1 MKAKMILK
9 KGMVFL
15 FAMVMVLTGIF
26 SLGVMAAS
34 GLEGAYIS
42 PKSKMGLQYANNFSR
57 DVSKSQVSVP
67 NFMADSDT
75 NGEEPNKSFNAQQVA
90 AGNSDAGQKW
100 RGFAAY
106 AKNHDP
112 SDFWVKYKNVTT
124 ANGKS
129 VDLKIEVTD
138 WKTQND
144 ESKPLPSNGDMFGH
158 DNNSAHLGYAIG
170 FSYKKTGVVMFSG
183 FKWVKFKYTFLYNGT
198 NTKAPFTGFATFQDI
213 DQNQYVTI
221 TDGTECISKASYIGG
236 SDGNTWCE
244 PDGWTYKSIKDQNA
258 SSGMGRDTFDKTCIS
273 LYVNN
278 MTDMSIKYGWTG
290 HTAIAYFDLAPWAM
304 NSFEDNAN
312 PDVPKKLIQSGSSW
326 ISNEKTS
333 AVAYKLGDT
342 YSYRYEDTTPTYA
355 TDILAKLV
363 KEQNKTAISSYVWE
377 DTLDAGL
384 TYIPNSMQI
393 DVGGNDFTSKFA
405 DSSNGQNIKFS
416 AKTTA
421 LSDTSFYGKKVTVT
435 FKVKI
440 KDSSYNW
447 LGHERTADNKYRL
460 IPNTAKRSMT
470 YLKKLAY
477 DDKKKVYT
485 VTDGDYT
492 SIPQNTST
500 VWSKVPIG
508 DPDNPDPDPKK
519 TVSDED
525 EKNVLNNTLT
535 NADETFTYTV
545 SKEIEKNMPSTAKY
559 SKVVIKDAVDSC
571 LTVDSVKFYAGDKDV
586 TSSFA
591 PTSANK
597 GNYLEYAASSELLN
611 NKDFYGNNAGTTVKM
626 VIKTHIDAKK
636 VSIETLREHGHLV
649 ENDKKTETNIKI
661 KNETTVTTT
670 KADNQGTWD
679 VDKKVTPPPTTT
691 DSPIPS
697 IKDPVKKVS
706 DSDDLNWDA
715 TVKQD
720 GEKTPGSHNR
730 VTDVTN
736 QWLYTLTQ
744 EIPAHTV
751 ELYHY
756 KSFTITDAV
765 DSCLSYDV
773 KDITI
778 KAGDKDYTDKFDI
791 TKGDDNSLTLTAK
804 SDVLASDEFYGGKSG
819 NKIVVSFPVK
829 ISADAKTLK
838 DENLGHLE
846 IGGKKMAHLQKVS
859 DLQKLSGF
867 TDLVKSKDNEYYLS
881 KKEKKEWKRL
891 SYTAKQRYIRQAERQ
906 LKRQKKRNGIA
917 KTEPSSVQE
926 KEKQAAKIFSKE
938 RKYRSNTWK
947 EPVDKK
953 EIGSHGGNGEIASK
967 SRDSRVAIR
976 SQSTVAGGEKAAD
989 IASSSTSAETAKA
1002 AGNAATKTVDT
1013 AAASTGAGLAAL
1025 VAKKTAENFKEM
1037 LQQKNT
1043 AIESQRIKTQTK
1055 LSQIIEENKTG
1066 AGSPGVAAAAML
1078 ASVVVTVM
1086 YFAVQ
1091 IAVTIF
1097 FVLLILLIPI
1107 IVIVSFLG
1115 IIITLLSGFAAAVD
1129 NTDYASGSGA
1139 SIVAV
1144 AVQEIGYHE
1153 GAGNHTKYGVYTG
1166 TDGMSWCHAFVSWCA
1181 NECGFIESNIIPKTA
1196 ACETG
1201 RQWFIHKQQYQ
1212 KAGSY
1217 TPETGDIIYFD
1228 KGGVGESHHVGIVE
1242 YVENG
1247 IVHTIEGN
1255 KNNQVMRGHYE
1266 LAYKGIMGYGTPDYP
1281 DEGLTSSTASEI
1293 LSKAQEI
1300 GKMMVEEK
1308 WVYSNTDLKGSLA
1321 AAEQSAKRTNC
1332 AHGVCLVLQEVG
1344 LLKKG
1349 QIFFGNKSGELSCNG
1364 TVRKQIEKGFDI
1376 IKTGGKKSKDLD
1388 LKPGDICLF
1397 KGHTNIYAGKD
1408 ENGKTYWYDFGRD
1421 QTKDKKPGS
1430 VFVKSVRKGEIN
1442 WAVITVILR
1451 VKDQDSY
1458 GSGKTI
1464 NIPSPYGDSFTYMGW
1479 SLITSTG
1486 SNQYKLRVKTGEHY
1500 DVNGF
1505 GKIGDRYVIACTPTF
1520 GKIGDEIDFVL
1531 ANGRVIHGVMGD
1543 EKNMSDAGCNKW
1555 GHDGGHSVVEFVVNK
1570 SMWYHTGKTV
1580 TRFHPEWAKS
1590 RVVKAV
1596 NLGKNHLK

>member
-1 MKAKMILK
+1 MAVKKAKD
-9 KGMVFL
+9 
-15 FAMVMVLTGIF
+15 
-26 SLGVMAAS
+26 AS
-34 GLEGAYIS
+34 FKRMDSAYAS
-42 PKSKMGLQYANNFSR
+42 
-57 DVSKSQVSVP
+57 SKS
-67 NFMADSDT
+67 
-75 NGEEPNKSFNAQQVA
+75 
-90 AGNSDAGQKW
+90 
-100 RGFAAY
+100 
-106 AKNHDP
+106 
-112 SDFWVKYKNVTT
+112 
-124 ANGKS
+124 
-129 VDLKIEVTD
+129 
-138 WKTQND
+138 
-144 ESKPLPSNGDMFGH
+144 
-158 DNNSAHLGYAIG
+158 AI
-170 FSYKKTGVVMFSG
+170 K
-183 FKWVKFKYTFLYNGT
+183 
-198 NTKAPFTGFATFQDI
+198 
-213 DQNQYVTI
+213 
-221 TDGTECISKASYIGG
+221 
-236 SDGNTWCE
+236 
-244 PDGWTYKSIKDQNA
+244 
-258 SSGMGRDTFDKTCIS
+258 
-273 LYVNN
+273 
-278 MTDMSIKYGWTG
+278 
-290 HTAIAYFDLAPWAM
+290 
-304 NSFEDNAN
+304 
-312 PDVPKKLIQSGSSW
+312 
-326 ISNEKTS
+326 
-333 AVAYKLGDT
+333 
-342 YSYRYEDTTPTYA
+342 
-355 TDILAKLV
+355 
-363 KEQNKTAISSYVWE
+363 
-377 DTLDAGL
+377 
-384 TYIPNSMQI
+384 
-393 DVGGNDFTSKFA
+393 
-405 DSSNGQNIKFS
+405 
-416 AKTTA
+416 
-421 LSDTSFYGKKVTVT
+421 
-435 FKVKI
+435 
-440 KDSSYNW
+440 
-447 LGHERTADNKYRL
+447 
-460 IPNTAKRSMT
+460 
-470 YLKKLAY
+470 
-477 DDKKKVYT
+477 
-485 VTDGDYT
+485 
-492 SIPQNTST
+492 
-500 VWSKVPIG
+500 
-508 DPDNPDPDPKK
+508 
-519 TVSDED
+519 
-525 EKNVLNNTLT
+525 
-535 NADETFTYTV
+535 
-545 SKEIEKNMPSTAKY
+545 
-559 SKVVIKDAVDSC
+559 
-571 LTVDSVKFYAGDKDV
+571 
-586 TSSFA
+586 
-591 PTSANK
+591 
-597 GNYLEYAASSELLN
+597 
-611 NKDFYGNNAGTTVKM
+611 
-626 VIKTHIDAKK
+626 
-636 VSIETLREHGHLV
+636 
-649 ENDKKTETNIKI
+649 KI
-661 KNETTVTTT
+661 KN
-670 KADNQGTWD
+670 ADPLNAKEEQEQEEGNAS
-679 VDKKVTPPPTTT
+679 VD
-691 DSPIPS
+691 
-697 IKDPVKKVS
+697 
-706 DSDDLNWDA
+706 
-715 TVKQD
+715 
-720 GEKTPGSHNR
+720 
-730 VTDVTN
+730 
-736 QWLYTLTQ
+736 
-744 EIPAHTV
+744 PA
-751 ELYHY
+751 
-756 KSFTITDAV
+756 
-765 DSCLSYDV
+765 
-773 KDITI
+773 
-778 KAGDKDYTDKFDI
+778 
-791 TKGDDNSLTLTAK
+791 N
-804 SDVLASDEFYGGKSG
+804 
-819 NKIVVSFPVK
+819 
-829 ISADAKTLK
+829 
-838 DENLGHLE
+838 
-846 IGGKKMAHLQKVS
+846 
-859 DLQKLSGF
+859 
-867 TDLVKSKDNEYYLS
+867 YLS

-891 SYTAKQRYIRQAERQ
+891 SYIAKQRYIRQAERQ

-917 KTEPSSVQE
+917 RTEPSSVQE
-926 KEKQAAKIFSKE
+926 KEQQAAEIFLKE
-938 RKYRSNTWK
+938 RKYKSNTWK

-953 EIGSHGGNGEIASK
+953 EIGSHDGNGEIASK
-967 SRDSRVAIR
+967 SGDSRAAIR
-976 SQSTVAGGEKAAD
+976 SQSTVAGGEKTAD
-989 IASSSTSAETAKA
+989 IASSASAETTKA
-1002 AGNAATKTVDT
+1002 AGSAAAKTADT
-1013 AAASTGAGLAAL
+1013 ASASTGAGLAVM
-1025 VAKKTAENFKEM
+1025 VAKRTAENFRQM
-1037 LQQKNT
+1037 MQQKNT
-1043 AIESQRIKTQTK
+1043 AIESQRIKTQTR
-1055 LSQIIEENKTG
+1055 LSQVIEDNKNLGTG
-1066 AGSPGVAAAAML
+1066 NLGTVAAAML
-1078 ASVVVTVM
+1078 ASVVATVM

-1300 GKMMVEEK
+1300 GKMMVEGK

-1408 ENGKTYWYDFGRD
+1408 ENGKTFWYDFGRD

-1500 DVNGF
+1500 DANGF

-1596 NLGKNHLK
+1596 NLGKNHLR

>member
-1 MKAKMILK
+1 MAVKKAKEASFK
-9 KGMVFL
+9 KMDSAFV
-15 FAMVMVLTGIF
+15 T
-26 SLGVMAAS
+26 
-34 GLEGAYIS
+34 
-42 PKSKMGLQYANNFSR
+42 
-57 DVSKSQVSVP
+57 SQ
-67 NFMADSDT
+67 
-75 NGEEPNKSFNAQQVA
+75 
-90 AGNSDAGQKW
+90 
-100 RGFAAY
+100 
-106 AKNHDP
+106 
-112 SDFWVKYKNVTT
+112 
-124 ANGKS
+124 
-129 VDLKIEVTD
+129 
-138 WKTQND
+138 
-144 ESKPLPSNGDMFGH
+144 
-158 DNNSAHLGYAIG
+158 SA
-170 FSYKKTGVVMFSG
+170 
-183 FKWVKFKYTFLYNGT
+183 
-198 NTKAPFTGFATFQDI
+198 
-213 DQNQYVTI
+213 
-221 TDGTECISKASYIGG
+221 
-236 SDGNTWCE
+236 
-244 PDGWTYKSIKDQNA
+244 
-258 SSGMGRDTFDKTCIS
+258 
-273 LYVNN
+273 
-278 MTDMSIKYGWTG
+278 
-290 HTAIAYFDLAPWAM
+290 
-304 NSFEDNAN
+304 
-312 PDVPKKLIQSGSSW
+312 IQ
-326 ISNEKTS
+326 
-333 AVAYKLGDT
+333 
-342 YSYRYEDTTPTYA
+342 
-355 TDILAKLV
+355 
-363 KEQNKTAISSYVWE
+363 
-377 DTLDAGL
+377 
-384 TYIPNSMQI
+384 
-393 DVGGNDFTSKFA
+393 
-405 DSSNGQNIKFS
+405 
-416 AKTTA
+416 
-421 LSDTSFYGKKVTVT
+421 
-435 FKVKI
+435 KVK
-440 KDSSYNW
+440 
-447 LGHERTADNKYRL
+447 
-460 IPNTAKRSMT
+460 NT
-470 YLKKLAY
+470 
-477 DDKKKVYT
+477 
-485 VTDGDYT
+485 
-492 SIPQNTST
+492 
-500 VWSKVPIG
+500 
-508 DPDNPDPDPKK
+508 DP
-519 TVSDED
+519 
-525 EKNVLNNTLT
+525 LN
-535 NADETFTYTV
+535 
-545 SKEIEKNMPSTAKY
+545 
-559 SKVVIKDAVDSC
+559 
-571 LTVDSVKFYAGDKDV
+571 
-586 TSSFA
+586 
-591 PTSANK
+591 
-597 GNYLEYAASSELLN
+597 GNEEQEQ
-611 NKDFYGNNAGTTVKM
+611 GNEN
-626 VIKTHIDAKK
+626 
-636 VSIETLREHGHLV
+636 VSI
-649 ENDKKTETNIKI
+649 D
-661 KNETTVTTT
+661 
-670 KADNQGTWD
+670 
-679 VDKKVTPPPTTT
+679 
-691 DSPIPS
+691 
-697 IKDPVKKVS
+697 
-706 DSDDLNWDA
+706 
-715 TVKQD
+715 
-720 GEKTPGSHNR
+720 
-730 VTDVTN
+730 
-736 QWLYTLTQ
+736 
-744 EIPAHTV
+744 PAH
-751 ELYHY
+751 
-756 KSFTITDAV
+756 
-765 DSCLSYDV
+765 
-773 KDITI
+773 
-778 KAGDKDYTDKFDI
+778 
-791 TKGDDNSLTLTAK
+791 
-804 SDVLASDEFYGGKSG
+804 
-819 NKIVVSFPVK
+819 
-829 ISADAKTLK
+829 
-838 DENLGHLE
+838 
-846 IGGKKMAHLQKVS
+846 
-859 DLQKLSGF
+859 
-867 TDLVKSKDNEYYLS
+867 YLS

-891 SYTAKQRYIRQAERQ
+891 SYSAKQRYIRQAERQ

-1002 AGNAATKTVDT
+1002 AGNAAAKTVDT

-1055 LSQIIEENKTG
+1055 LSRLIEENKT

-1086 YFAVQ
+1086 YFAAQ

-1217 TPETGDIIYFD
+1217 TPQAGDIIYFD

-1266 LAYKGIMGYGTPDYP
+1266 LTYKGIMGYGTPDYP

-1293 LSKAQEI
+1293 LSKAQEL

-1308 WVYSNTDLKGSLA
+1308 WVYSNYDLKGSLA

-1500 DVNGF
+1500 DANGF

-1596 NLGKNHLK
+1596 NLGKNHLR

>member
-1 MKAKMILK
+1 MQKQN
-9 KGMVFL
+9 
-15 FAMVMVLTGIF
+15 
-26 SLGVMAAS
+26 
-34 GLEGAYIS
+34 
-42 PKSKMGLQYANNFSR
+42 P
-57 DVSKSQVSVP
+57 VP
-67 NFMADSDT
+67 F
-75 NGEEPNKSFNAQQVA
+75 
-90 AGNSDAGQKW
+90 
-100 RGFAAY
+100 R
-106 AKNHDP
+106 
-112 SDFWVKYKNVTT
+112 
-124 ANGKS
+124 
-129 VDLKIEVTD
+129 
-138 WKTQND
+138 
-144 ESKPLPSNGDMFGH
+144 
-158 DNNSAHLGYAIG
+158 
-170 FSYKKTGVVMFSG
+170 
-183 FKWVKFKYTFLYNGT
+183 
-198 NTKAPFTGFATFQDI
+198 
-213 DQNQYVTI
+213 
-221 TDGTECISKASYIGG
+221 
-236 SDGNTWCE
+236 
-244 PDGWTYKSIKDQNA
+244 
-258 SSGMGRDTFDKTCIS
+258 
-273 LYVNN
+273 
-278 MTDMSIKYGWTG
+278 
-290 HTAIAYFDLAPWAM
+290 
-304 NSFEDNAN
+304 
-312 PDVPKKLIQSGSSW
+312 
-326 ISNEKTS
+326 
-333 AVAYKLGDT
+333 
-342 YSYRYEDTTPTYA
+342 
-355 TDILAKLV
+355 
-363 KEQNKTAISSYVWE
+363 
-377 DTLDAGL
+377 
-384 TYIPNSMQI
+384 
-393 DVGGNDFTSKFA
+393 
-405 DSSNGQNIKFS
+405 
-416 AKTTA
+416 
-421 LSDTSFYGKKVTVT
+421 
-435 FKVKI
+435 
-440 KDSSYNW
+440 
-447 LGHERTADNKYRL
+447 
-460 IPNTAKRSMT
+460 
-470 YLKKLAY
+470 
-477 DDKKKVYT
+477 
-485 VTDGDYT
+485 
-492 SIPQNTST
+492 
-500 VWSKVPIG
+500 
-508 DPDNPDPDPKK
+508 
-519 TVSDED
+519 
-525 EKNVLNNTLT
+525 
-535 NADETFTYTV
+535 
-545 SKEIEKNMPSTAKY
+545 
-559 SKVVIKDAVDSC
+559 
-571 LTVDSVKFYAGDKDV
+571 
-586 TSSFA
+586 
-591 PTSANK
+591 
-597 GNYLEYAASSELLN
+597 
-611 NKDFYGNNAGTTVKM
+611 
-626 VIKTHIDAKK
+626 
-636 VSIETLREHGHLV
+636 
-649 ENDKKTETNIKI
+649 
-661 KNETTVTTT
+661 
-670 KADNQGTWD
+670 
-679 VDKKVTPPPTTT
+679 
-691 DSPIPS
+691 
-697 IKDPVKKVS
+697 
-706 DSDDLNWDA
+706 
-715 TVKQD
+715 
-720 GEKTPGSHNR
+720 
-730 VTDVTN
+730 
-736 QWLYTLTQ
+736 
-744 EIPAHTV
+744 
-751 ELYHY
+751 
-756 KSFTITDAV
+756 
-765 DSCLSYDV
+765 
-773 KDITI
+773 
-778 KAGDKDYTDKFDI
+778 
-791 TKGDDNSLTLTAK
+791 
-804 SDVLASDEFYGGKSG
+804 
-819 NKIVVSFPVK
+819 
-829 ISADAKTLK
+829 
-838 DENLGHLE
+838 
-846 IGGKKMAHLQKVS
+846 
-859 DLQKLSGF
+859 
-867 TDLVKSKDNEYYLS
+867 
-881 KKEKKEWKRL
+881 
-891 SYTAKQRYIRQAERQ
+891 
-906 LKRQKKRNGIA
+906 
-917 KTEPSSVQE
+917 

-1002 AGNAATKTVDT
+1002 AGNAATKTADT

-1596 NLGKNHLK
+1596 NLGKNHLR

>member
-1 MKAKMILK
+1 MEKA
-9 KGMVFL
+9 
-15 FAMVMVLTGIF
+15 
-26 SLGVMAAS
+26 
-34 GLEGAYIS
+34 
-42 PKSKMGLQYANNFSR
+42 
-57 DVSKSQVSVP
+57 
-67 NFMADSDT
+67 
-75 NGEEPNKSFNAQQVA
+75 
-90 AGNSDAGQKW
+90 
-100 RGFAAY
+100 
-106 AKNHDP
+106 
-112 SDFWVKYKNVTT
+112 
-124 ANGKS
+124 
-129 VDLKIEVTD
+129 
-138 WKTQND
+138 
-144 ESKPLPSNGDMFGH
+144 
-158 DNNSAHLGYAIG
+158 
-170 FSYKKTGVVMFSG
+170 
-183 FKWVKFKYTFLYNGT
+183 
-198 NTKAPFTGFATFQDI
+198 
-213 DQNQYVTI
+213 
-221 TDGTECISKASYIGG
+221 
-236 SDGNTWCE
+236 
-244 PDGWTYKSIKDQNA
+244 
-258 SSGMGRDTFDKTCIS
+258 
-273 LYVNN
+273 
-278 MTDMSIKYGWTG
+278 
-290 HTAIAYFDLAPWAM
+290 
-304 NSFEDNAN
+304 
-312 PDVPKKLIQSGSSW
+312 
-326 ISNEKTS
+326 
-333 AVAYKLGDT
+333 
-342 YSYRYEDTTPTYA
+342 
-355 TDILAKLV
+355 
-363 KEQNKTAISSYVWE
+363 
-377 DTLDAGL
+377 
-384 TYIPNSMQI
+384 
-393 DVGGNDFTSKFA
+393 
-405 DSSNGQNIKFS
+405 
-416 AKTTA
+416 
-421 LSDTSFYGKKVTVT
+421 
-435 FKVKI
+435 
-440 KDSSYNW
+440 
-447 LGHERTADNKYRL
+447 
-460 IPNTAKRSMT
+460 
-470 YLKKLAY
+470 
-477 DDKKKVYT
+477 
-485 VTDGDYT
+485 
-492 SIPQNTST
+492 
-500 VWSKVPIG
+500 
-508 DPDNPDPDPKK
+508 
-519 TVSDED
+519 
-525 EKNVLNNTLT
+525 
-535 NADETFTYTV
+535 
-545 SKEIEKNMPSTAKY
+545 
-559 SKVVIKDAVDSC
+559 
-571 LTVDSVKFYAGDKDV
+571 
-586 TSSFA
+586 
-591 PTSANK
+591 
-597 GNYLEYAASSELLN
+597 
-611 NKDFYGNNAGTTVKM
+611 
-626 VIKTHIDAKK
+626 
-636 VSIETLREHGHLV
+636 
-649 ENDKKTETNIKI
+649 
-661 KNETTVTTT
+661 
-670 KADNQGTWD
+670 
-679 VDKKVTPPPTTT
+679 
-691 DSPIPS
+691 
-697 IKDPVKKVS
+697 
-706 DSDDLNWDA
+706 
-715 TVKQD
+715 
-720 GEKTPGSHNR
+720 
-730 VTDVTN
+730 
-736 QWLYTLTQ
+736 
-744 EIPAHTV
+744 
-751 ELYHY
+751 
-756 KSFTITDAV
+756 
-765 DSCLSYDV
+765 
-773 KDITI
+773 
-778 KAGDKDYTDKFDI
+778 
-791 TKGDDNSLTLTAK
+791 
-804 SDVLASDEFYGGKSG
+804 
-819 NKIVVSFPVK
+819 
-829 ISADAKTLK
+829 
-838 DENLGHLE
+838 
-846 IGGKKMAHLQKVS
+846 
-859 DLQKLSGF
+859 
-867 TDLVKSKDNEYYLS
+867 
-881 KKEKKEWKRL
+881 

-938 RKYRSNTWK
+938 RKYQSSTWK

-967 SRDSRVAIR
+967 SRDSRAAIR
-976 SQSTVAGGEKAAD
+976 SQSTVAGGEKAVD
-989 IASSSTSAETAKA
+989 IASSASAETAKA
-1002 AGNAATKTVDT
+1002 AGNATAKTVDT

-1055 LSQIIEENKTG
+1055 LSQLIEENKT
-1066 AGSPGVAAAAML
+1066 GSPGVAAAAML

-1086 YFAVQ
+1086 YFAAQ

-1217 TPETGDIIYFD
+1217 TPQAGDIIYFD
-1228 KGGVGESHHVGIVE
+1228 RGGVGESHHVGIVE

-1255 KNNQVMRGHYE
+1255 KNSQVMRGHYE
-1266 LAYKGIMGYGTPDYP
+1266 LTYKGIMGYGTPDYP

-1451 VKDQDSY
+1451 VKDQDGY

-1479 SLITSTG
+1479 SLITATG

-1500 DVNGF
+1500 DANGF

-1555 GHDGGHSVVEFVVNK
+1555 GHDNGHSVVEFVVNK

-1580 TRFHPEWAKS
+1580 TKFHPEWAKS
-1590 RVVKAV
+1590 RVLKAI

>member
-1 MKAKMILK
+1 MLMAVKKAKEASFK
-9 KGMVFL
+9 KMDSA
-15 FAMVMVLTGIF
+15 FAT
-26 SLGVMAAS
+26 
-34 GLEGAYIS
+34 
-42 PKSKMGLQYANNFSR
+42 
-57 DVSKSQVSVP
+57 SQS
-67 NFMADSDT
+67 AI
-75 NGEEPNKSFNAQQVA
+75 
-90 AGNSDAGQKW
+90 QK
-100 RGFAAY
+100 
-106 AKNHDP
+106 
-112 SDFWVKYKNVTT
+112 V
-124 ANGKS
+124 
-129 VDLKIEVTD
+129 
-138 WKTQND
+138 
-144 ESKPLPSNGDMFGH
+144 
-158 DNNSAHLGYAIG
+158 
-170 FSYKKTGVVMFSG
+170 
-183 FKWVKFKYTFLYNGT
+183 T
-198 NTKAPFTGFATFQDI
+198 NTDPL
-213 DQNQYVTI
+213 N
-221 TDGTECISKASYIGG
+221 
-236 SDGNTWCE
+236 GNE
-244 PDGWTYKSIKDQNA
+244 EQEQG
-258 SSGMGRDTFDKTCIS
+258 
-273 LYVNN
+273 
-278 MTDMSIKYGWTG
+278 
-290 HTAIAYFDLAPWAM
+290 
-304 NSFEDNAN
+304 
-312 PDVPKKLIQSGSSW
+312 
-326 ISNEKTS
+326 NE
-333 AVAYKLGDT
+333 
-342 YSYRYEDTTPTYA
+342 
-355 TDILAKLV
+355 
-363 KEQNKTAISSYVWE
+363 N
-377 DTLDAGL
+377 
-384 TYIPNSMQI
+384 
-393 DVGGNDFTSKFA
+393 
-405 DSSNGQNIKFS
+405 
-416 AKTTA
+416 
-421 LSDTSFYGKKVTVT
+421 
-435 FKVKI
+435 
-440 KDSSYNW
+440 
-447 LGHERTADNKYRL
+447 
-460 IPNTAKRSMT
+460 
-470 YLKKLAY
+470 
-477 DDKKKVYT
+477 
-485 VTDGDYT
+485 
-492 SIPQNTST
+492 
-500 VWSKVPIG
+500 
-508 DPDNPDPDPKK
+508 
-519 TVSDED
+519 
-525 EKNVLNNTLT
+525 
-535 NADETFTYTV
+535 
-545 SKEIEKNMPSTAKY
+545 
-559 SKVVIKDAVDSC
+559 
-571 LTVDSVKFYAGDKDV
+571 
-586 TSSFA
+586 
-591 PTSANK
+591 
-597 GNYLEYAASSELLN
+597 
-611 NKDFYGNNAGTTVKM
+611 
-626 VIKTHIDAKK
+626 
-636 VSIETLREHGHLV
+636 VSI
-649 ENDKKTETNIKI
+649 D
-661 KNETTVTTT
+661 
-670 KADNQGTWD
+670 
-679 VDKKVTPPPTTT
+679 
-691 DSPIPS
+691 
-697 IKDPVKKVS
+697 
-706 DSDDLNWDA
+706 
-715 TVKQD
+715 
-720 GEKTPGSHNR
+720 
-730 VTDVTN
+730 
-736 QWLYTLTQ
+736 
-744 EIPAHTV
+744 PAH
-751 ELYHY
+751 
-756 KSFTITDAV
+756 
-765 DSCLSYDV
+765 
-773 KDITI
+773 
-778 KAGDKDYTDKFDI
+778 
-791 TKGDDNSLTLTAK
+791 
-804 SDVLASDEFYGGKSG
+804 
-819 NKIVVSFPVK
+819 
-829 ISADAKTLK
+829 
-838 DENLGHLE
+838 
-846 IGGKKMAHLQKVS
+846 
-859 DLQKLSGF
+859 
-867 TDLVKSKDNEYYLS
+867 YLS

-967 SRDSRVAIR
+967 SRDSRAAIR
-976 SQSTVAGGEKAAD
+976 SQSTVAGGEKAVD

-1055 LSQIIEENKTG
+1055 LSRLIEENKT

-1086 YFAVQ
+1086 YFAAQ

-1217 TPETGDIIYFD
+1217 TPQAGDIIYFD

-1266 LAYKGIMGYGTPDYP
+1266 LTYKGIMGYGTPDYP

-1500 DVNGF
+1500 DANGF

-1596 NLGKNHLK
+1596 NLGKNHLR

>member
-1 MKAKMILK
+1 MAVKKAKEASFK
-9 KGMVFL
+9 KM
-15 FAMVMVLTGIF
+15 
-26 SLGVMAAS
+26 
-34 GLEGAYIS
+34 
-42 PKSKMGLQYANNFSR
+42 
-57 DVSKSQVSVP
+57 
-67 NFMADSDT
+67 DS
-75 NGEEPNKSFNAQQVA
+75 A
-90 AGNSDAGQKW
+90 
-100 RGFAAY
+100 
-106 AKNHDP
+106 
-112 SDFWVKYKNVTT
+112 
-124 ANGKS
+124 
-129 VDLKIEVTD
+129 
-138 WKTQND
+138 
-144 ESKPLPSNGDMFGH
+144 
-158 DNNSAHLGYAIG
+158 
-170 FSYKKTGVVMFSG
+170 
-183 FKWVKFKYTFLYNGT
+183 
-198 NTKAPFTGFATFQDI
+198 FATSQS
-213 DQNQYVTI
+213 V
-221 TDGTECISKASYIGG
+221 
-236 SDGNTWCE
+236 
-244 PDGWTYKSIKDQNA
+244 
-258 SSGMGRDTFDKTCIS
+258 
-273 LYVNN
+273 
-278 MTDMSIKYGWTG
+278 
-290 HTAIAYFDLAPWAM
+290 
-304 NSFEDNAN
+304 
-312 PDVPKKLIQSGSSW
+312 IQ
-326 ISNEKTS
+326 
-333 AVAYKLGDT
+333 
-342 YSYRYEDTTPTYA
+342 
-355 TDILAKLV
+355 
-363 KEQNKTAISSYVWE
+363 
-377 DTLDAGL
+377 
-384 TYIPNSMQI
+384 
-393 DVGGNDFTSKFA
+393 
-405 DSSNGQNIKFS
+405 
-416 AKTTA
+416 
-421 LSDTSFYGKKVTVT
+421 
-435 FKVKI
+435 KVK
-440 KDSSYNW
+440 
-447 LGHERTADNKYRL
+447 
-460 IPNTAKRSMT
+460 NT
-470 YLKKLAY
+470 
-477 DDKKKVYT
+477 
-485 VTDGDYT
+485 
-492 SIPQNTST
+492 
-500 VWSKVPIG
+500 
-508 DPDNPDPDPKK
+508 DP
-519 TVSDED
+519 
-525 EKNVLNNTLT
+525 LN
-535 NADETFTYTV
+535 
-545 SKEIEKNMPSTAKY
+545 
-559 SKVVIKDAVDSC
+559 
-571 LTVDSVKFYAGDKDV
+571 
-586 TSSFA
+586 
-591 PTSANK
+591 
-597 GNYLEYAASSELLN
+597 GNEEQEQ
-611 NKDFYGNNAGTTVKM
+611 GNEN
-626 VIKTHIDAKK
+626 
-636 VSIETLREHGHLV
+636 VSI
-649 ENDKKTETNIKI
+649 D
-661 KNETTVTTT
+661 
-670 KADNQGTWD
+670 
-679 VDKKVTPPPTTT
+679 
-691 DSPIPS
+691 
-697 IKDPVKKVS
+697 
-706 DSDDLNWDA
+706 
-715 TVKQD
+715 
-720 GEKTPGSHNR
+720 
-730 VTDVTN
+730 
-736 QWLYTLTQ
+736 
-744 EIPAHTV
+744 PAH
-751 ELYHY
+751 
-756 KSFTITDAV
+756 
-765 DSCLSYDV
+765 
-773 KDITI
+773 
-778 KAGDKDYTDKFDI
+778 
-791 TKGDDNSLTLTAK
+791 
-804 SDVLASDEFYGGKSG
+804 
-819 NKIVVSFPVK
+819 
-829 ISADAKTLK
+829 
-838 DENLGHLE
+838 
-846 IGGKKMAHLQKVS
+846 
-859 DLQKLSGF
+859 
-867 TDLVKSKDNEYYLS
+867 YLS

-938 RKYRSNTWK
+938 RKYQSSTWK

-967 SRDSRVAIR
+967 SRDSRAAIR
-976 SQSTVAGGEKAAD
+976 SQSTVAGGEKAVD
-989 IASSSTSAETAKA
+989 IASSASAETAKA
-1002 AGNAATKTVDT
+1002 AGNAAAKTVDT
-1013 AAASTGAGLAAL
+1013 AAVSTGAGLAAL

-1055 LSQIIEENKTG
+1055 LSQLIEENKT
-1066 AGSPGVAAAAML
+1066 GSPGVAAAAML

-1086 YFAVQ
+1086 YFAAQ

-1217 TPETGDIIYFD
+1217 TPQAGDIIYFD
-1228 KGGVGESHHVGIVE
+1228 RGGVGESHHVGIVE

-1266 LAYKGIMGYGTPDYP
+1266 LTYKGIMGYGTPDYP

-1293 LSKAQEI
+1293 LSKAQEL
-1300 GKMMVEEK
+1300 GKMMVDEK
-1308 WVYSNTDLKGSLA
+1308 WVYSNYDLKGSLA

-1458 GSGKTI
+1458 GSGKTT

-1500 DVNGF
+1500 DANGF

-1596 NLGKNHLK
+1596 NLGKNHLR

>member
-1 MKAKMILK
+1 MAVKKAKEASFK
-9 KGMVFL
+9 KM
-15 FAMVMVLTGIF
+15 
-26 SLGVMAAS
+26 
-34 GLEGAYIS
+34 
-42 PKSKMGLQYANNFSR
+42 
-57 DVSKSQVSVP
+57 D
-67 NFMADSDT
+67 
-75 NGEEPNKSFNAQQVA
+75 
-90 AGNSDAGQKW
+90 
-100 RGFAAY
+100 
-106 AKNHDP
+106 
-112 SDFWVKYKNVTT
+112 NV
-124 ANGKS
+124 
-129 VDLKIEVTD
+129 
-138 WKTQND
+138 
-144 ESKPLPSNGDMFGH
+144 
-158 DNNSAHLGYAIG
+158 
-170 FSYKKTGVVMFSG
+170 
-183 FKWVKFKYTFLYNGT
+183 
-198 NTKAPFTGFATFQDI
+198 FATSQ
-213 DQNQYVTI
+213 
-221 TDGTECISKASYIGG
+221 S
-236 SDGNTWCE
+236 
-244 PDGWTYKSIKDQNA
+244 
-258 SSGMGRDTFDKTCIS
+258 
-273 LYVNN
+273 
-278 MTDMSIKYGWTG
+278 
-290 HTAIAYFDLAPWAM
+290 AI
-304 NSFEDNAN
+304 
-312 PDVPKKLIQSGSSW
+312 Q
-326 ISNEKTS
+326 
-333 AVAYKLGDT
+333 
-342 YSYRYEDTTPTYA
+342 
-355 TDILAKLV
+355 
-363 KEQNKTAISSYVWE
+363 
-377 DTLDAGL
+377 
-384 TYIPNSMQI
+384 
-393 DVGGNDFTSKFA
+393 
-405 DSSNGQNIKFS
+405 
-416 AKTTA
+416 
-421 LSDTSFYGKKVTVT
+421 
-435 FKVKI
+435 KVK
-440 KDSSYNW
+440 
-447 LGHERTADNKYRL
+447 
-460 IPNTAKRSMT
+460 NT
-470 YLKKLAY
+470 
-477 DDKKKVYT
+477 
-485 VTDGDYT
+485 
-492 SIPQNTST
+492 
-500 VWSKVPIG
+500 
-508 DPDNPDPDPKK
+508 DP
-519 TVSDED
+519 
-525 EKNVLNNTLT
+525 LN
-535 NADETFTYTV
+535 
-545 SKEIEKNMPSTAKY
+545 
-559 SKVVIKDAVDSC
+559 
-571 LTVDSVKFYAGDKDV
+571 
-586 TSSFA
+586 
-591 PTSANK
+591 
-597 GNYLEYAASSELLN
+597 GNEEQEQ
-611 NKDFYGNNAGTTVKM
+611 GNEN
-626 VIKTHIDAKK
+626 
-636 VSIETLREHGHLV
+636 VSI
-649 ENDKKTETNIKI
+649 D
-661 KNETTVTTT
+661 
-670 KADNQGTWD
+670 
-679 VDKKVTPPPTTT
+679 
-691 DSPIPS
+691 
-697 IKDPVKKVS
+697 
-706 DSDDLNWDA
+706 
-715 TVKQD
+715 
-720 GEKTPGSHNR
+720 
-730 VTDVTN
+730 
-736 QWLYTLTQ
+736 
-744 EIPAHTV
+744 PAH
-751 ELYHY
+751 
-756 KSFTITDAV
+756 
-765 DSCLSYDV
+765 
-773 KDITI
+773 
-778 KAGDKDYTDKFDI
+778 
-791 TKGDDNSLTLTAK
+791 
-804 SDVLASDEFYGGKSG
+804 
-819 NKIVVSFPVK
+819 
-829 ISADAKTLK
+829 
-838 DENLGHLE
+838 
-846 IGGKKMAHLQKVS
+846 
-859 DLQKLSGF
+859 
-867 TDLVKSKDNEYYLS
+867 YLS

-1055 LSQIIEENKTG
+1055 LSRLIEENKT

-1086 YFAVQ
+1086 YFAAQ

-1217 TPETGDIIYFD
+1217 TPQAGDIIYFD
-1228 KGGVGESHHVGIVE
+1228 RGGVGESHHVGIVE

-1596 NLGKNHLK
+1596 NLGKNHLR

>member
-1 MKAKMILK
+1 MEKA
-9 KGMVFL
+9 
-15 FAMVMVLTGIF
+15 VLYCK
-26 SLGVMAAS
+26 AA
-34 GLEGAYIS
+34 LY
-42 PKSKMGLQYANNFSR
+42 Q
-57 DVSKSQVSVP
+57 
-67 NFMADSDT
+67 
-75 NGEEPNKSFNAQQVA
+75 
-90 AGNSDAGQKW
+90 AGRTA
-100 RGFAAY
+100 
-106 AKNHDP
+106 
-112 SDFWVKYKNVTT
+112 VKT
-124 ANGKS
+124 A
-129 VDLKIEVTD
+129 
-138 WKTQND
+138 
-144 ESKPLPSNGDMFGH
+144 
-158 DNNSAHLGYAIG
+158 
-170 FSYKKTGVVMFSG
+170 
-183 FKWVKFKYTFLYNGT
+183 
-198 NTKAPFTGFATFQDI
+198 
-213 DQNQYVTI
+213 
-221 TDGTECISKASYIGG
+221 
-236 SDGNTWCE
+236 
-244 PDGWTYKSIKDQNA
+244 
-258 SSGMGRDTFDKTCIS
+258 
-273 LYVNN
+273 
-278 MTDMSIKYGWTG
+278 
-290 HTAIAYFDLAPWAM
+290 
-304 NSFEDNAN
+304 
-312 PDVPKKLIQSGSSW
+312 
-326 ISNEKTS
+326 EKT
-333 AVAYKLGDT
+333 
-342 YSYRYEDTTPTYA
+342 
-355 TDILAKLV
+355 
-363 KEQNKTAISSYVWE
+363 
-377 DTLDAGL
+377 
-384 TYIPNSMQI
+384 
-393 DVGGNDFTSKFA
+393 
-405 DSSNGQNIKFS
+405 
-416 AKTTA
+416 
-421 LSDTSFYGKKVTVT
+421 
-435 FKVKI
+435 
-440 KDSSYNW
+440 
-447 LGHERTADNKYRL
+447 ERDCKNRTQF
-460 IPNTAKRSMT
+460 RS
-470 YLKKLAY
+470 
-477 DDKKKVYT
+477 
-485 VTDGDYT
+485 G
-492 SIPQNTST
+492 
-500 VWSKVPIG
+500 
-508 DPDNPDPDPKK
+508 
-519 TVSDED
+519 
-525 EKNVLNNTLT
+525 
-535 NADETFTYTV
+535 
-545 SKEIEKNMPSTAKY
+545 
-559 SKVVIKDAVDSC
+559 
-571 LTVDSVKFYAGDKDV
+571 
-586 TSSFA
+586 
-591 PTSANK
+591 
-597 GNYLEYAASSELLN
+597 
-611 NKDFYGNNAGTTVKM
+611 
-626 VIKTHIDAKK
+626 
-636 VSIETLREHGHLV
+636 
-649 ENDKKTETNIKI
+649 
-661 KNETTVTTT
+661 
-670 KADNQGTWD
+670 
-679 VDKKVTPPPTTT
+679 
-691 DSPIPS
+691 
-697 IKDPVKKVS
+697 
-706 DSDDLNWDA
+706 
-715 TVKQD
+715 
-720 GEKTPGSHNR
+720 
-730 VTDVTN
+730 
-736 QWLYTLTQ
+736 
-744 EIPAHTV
+744 
-751 ELYHY
+751 
-756 KSFTITDAV
+756 
-765 DSCLSYDV
+765 
-773 KDITI
+773 
-778 KAGDKDYTDKFDI
+778 
-791 TKGDDNSLTLTAK
+791 
-804 SDVLASDEFYGGKSG
+804 
-819 NKIVVSFPVK
+819 
-829 ISADAKTLK
+829 
-838 DENLGHLE
+838 
-846 IGGKKMAHLQKVS
+846 
-859 DLQKLSGF
+859 
-867 TDLVKSKDNEYYLS
+867 
-881 KKEKKEWKRL
+881 
-891 SYTAKQRYIRQAERQ
+891 
-906 LKRQKKRNGIA
+906 
-917 KTEPSSVQE
+917 

>member
-1 MKAKMILK
+1 MAVKKAKD
-9 KGMVFL
+9 
-15 FAMVMVLTGIF
+15 
-26 SLGVMAAS
+26 AS
-34 GLEGAYIS
+34 FKRMDSAYAS
-42 PKSKMGLQYANNFSR
+42 
-57 DVSKSQVSVP
+57 SKS
-67 NFMADSDT
+67 
-75 NGEEPNKSFNAQQVA
+75 
-90 AGNSDAGQKW
+90 
-100 RGFAAY
+100 
-106 AKNHDP
+106 
-112 SDFWVKYKNVTT
+112 
-124 ANGKS
+124 
-129 VDLKIEVTD
+129 
-138 WKTQND
+138 
-144 ESKPLPSNGDMFGH
+144 
-158 DNNSAHLGYAIG
+158 AI
-170 FSYKKTGVVMFSG
+170 K
-183 FKWVKFKYTFLYNGT
+183 
-198 NTKAPFTGFATFQDI
+198 
-213 DQNQYVTI
+213 
-221 TDGTECISKASYIGG
+221 
-236 SDGNTWCE
+236 
-244 PDGWTYKSIKDQNA
+244 
-258 SSGMGRDTFDKTCIS
+258 
-273 LYVNN
+273 
-278 MTDMSIKYGWTG
+278 
-290 HTAIAYFDLAPWAM
+290 
-304 NSFEDNAN
+304 
-312 PDVPKKLIQSGSSW
+312 
-326 ISNEKTS
+326 
-333 AVAYKLGDT
+333 
-342 YSYRYEDTTPTYA
+342 
-355 TDILAKLV
+355 
-363 KEQNKTAISSYVWE
+363 
-377 DTLDAGL
+377 
-384 TYIPNSMQI
+384 
-393 DVGGNDFTSKFA
+393 
-405 DSSNGQNIKFS
+405 
-416 AKTTA
+416 
-421 LSDTSFYGKKVTVT
+421 
-435 FKVKI
+435 
-440 KDSSYNW
+440 
-447 LGHERTADNKYRL
+447 
-460 IPNTAKRSMT
+460 
-470 YLKKLAY
+470 
-477 DDKKKVYT
+477 
-485 VTDGDYT
+485 
-492 SIPQNTST
+492 
-500 VWSKVPIG
+500 
-508 DPDNPDPDPKK
+508 
-519 TVSDED
+519 
-525 EKNVLNNTLT
+525 
-535 NADETFTYTV
+535 
-545 SKEIEKNMPSTAKY
+545 
-559 SKVVIKDAVDSC
+559 
-571 LTVDSVKFYAGDKDV
+571 
-586 TSSFA
+586 
-591 PTSANK
+591 
-597 GNYLEYAASSELLN
+597 
-611 NKDFYGNNAGTTVKM
+611 
-626 VIKTHIDAKK
+626 
-636 VSIETLREHGHLV
+636 
-649 ENDKKTETNIKI
+649 KI
-661 KNETTVTTT
+661 KN
-670 KADNQGTWD
+670 ADPLNAKEEQEQEEGNAS
-679 VDKKVTPPPTTT
+679 VD
-691 DSPIPS
+691 
-697 IKDPVKKVS
+697 
-706 DSDDLNWDA
+706 
-715 TVKQD
+715 
-720 GEKTPGSHNR
+720 
-730 VTDVTN
+730 
-736 QWLYTLTQ
+736 
-744 EIPAHTV
+744 PA
-751 ELYHY
+751 
-756 KSFTITDAV
+756 
-765 DSCLSYDV
+765 
-773 KDITI
+773 
-778 KAGDKDYTDKFDI
+778 
-791 TKGDDNSLTLTAK
+791 N
-804 SDVLASDEFYGGKSG
+804 
-819 NKIVVSFPVK
+819 
-829 ISADAKTLK
+829 
-838 DENLGHLE
+838 
-846 IGGKKMAHLQKVS
+846 
-859 DLQKLSGF
+859 
-867 TDLVKSKDNEYYLS
+867 YLS

-891 SYTAKQRYIRQAERQ
+891 SYIAKQRYIRQAERQ

-917 KTEPSSVQE
+917 RTEPSSVQE
-926 KEKQAAKIFSKE
+926 KEQQAAEIFLKE
-938 RKYRSNTWK
+938 RKYKSNTWK

-953 EIGSHGGNGEIASK
+953 EIGSHDGNGEIASK
-967 SRDSRVAIR
+967 SGDSRAAIR
-976 SQSTVAGGEKAAD
+976 SQSTVAGGEKTAD
-989 IASSSTSAETAKA
+989 IASSASAETTKA
-1002 AGNAATKTVDT
+1002 AGSAAAKTADT
-1013 AAASTGAGLAAL
+1013 ASASTGAGLAVM
-1025 VAKKTAENFKEM
+1025 VAKRTAENFRQM
-1037 LQQKNT
+1037 MQQKNT
-1043 AIESQRIKTQTK
+1043 AIESQRIKTQTR
-1055 LSQIIEENKTG
+1055 LSQVIEDNKNLGTG
-1066 AGSPGVAAAAML
+1066 NLGTVAAAML
-1078 ASVVVTVM
+1078 ASVVATVM

-1217 TPETGDIIYFD
+1217 TPQAGDIIYFD

-1266 LAYKGIMGYGTPDYP
+1266 LTYKGIMGYGTPDYP

-1300 GKMMVEEK
+1300 GKMMVEGK

-1596 NLGKNHLK
+1596 NLGKNHLR

>member
-1 MKAKMILK
+1 MAVKKAKD
-9 KGMVFL
+9 
-15 FAMVMVLTGIF
+15 
-26 SLGVMAAS
+26 AS
-34 GLEGAYIS
+34 FKRMDSAYAS
-42 PKSKMGLQYANNFSR
+42 
-57 DVSKSQVSVP
+57 SKS
-67 NFMADSDT
+67 
-75 NGEEPNKSFNAQQVA
+75 
-90 AGNSDAGQKW
+90 
-100 RGFAAY
+100 
-106 AKNHDP
+106 
-112 SDFWVKYKNVTT
+112 
-124 ANGKS
+124 
-129 VDLKIEVTD
+129 
-138 WKTQND
+138 
-144 ESKPLPSNGDMFGH
+144 
-158 DNNSAHLGYAIG
+158 AI
-170 FSYKKTGVVMFSG
+170 K
-183 FKWVKFKYTFLYNGT
+183 
-198 NTKAPFTGFATFQDI
+198 
-213 DQNQYVTI
+213 
-221 TDGTECISKASYIGG
+221 
-236 SDGNTWCE
+236 
-244 PDGWTYKSIKDQNA
+244 
-258 SSGMGRDTFDKTCIS
+258 
-273 LYVNN
+273 
-278 MTDMSIKYGWTG
+278 
-290 HTAIAYFDLAPWAM
+290 
-304 NSFEDNAN
+304 
-312 PDVPKKLIQSGSSW
+312 
-326 ISNEKTS
+326 
-333 AVAYKLGDT
+333 
-342 YSYRYEDTTPTYA
+342 
-355 TDILAKLV
+355 
-363 KEQNKTAISSYVWE
+363 
-377 DTLDAGL
+377 
-384 TYIPNSMQI
+384 
-393 DVGGNDFTSKFA
+393 
-405 DSSNGQNIKFS
+405 
-416 AKTTA
+416 
-421 LSDTSFYGKKVTVT
+421 
-435 FKVKI
+435 
-440 KDSSYNW
+440 
-447 LGHERTADNKYRL
+447 
-460 IPNTAKRSMT
+460 
-470 YLKKLAY
+470 
-477 DDKKKVYT
+477 
-485 VTDGDYT
+485 
-492 SIPQNTST
+492 
-500 VWSKVPIG
+500 
-508 DPDNPDPDPKK
+508 
-519 TVSDED
+519 
-525 EKNVLNNTLT
+525 
-535 NADETFTYTV
+535 
-545 SKEIEKNMPSTAKY
+545 
-559 SKVVIKDAVDSC
+559 
-571 LTVDSVKFYAGDKDV
+571 
-586 TSSFA
+586 
-591 PTSANK
+591 
-597 GNYLEYAASSELLN
+597 
-611 NKDFYGNNAGTTVKM
+611 
-626 VIKTHIDAKK
+626 
-636 VSIETLREHGHLV
+636 
-649 ENDKKTETNIKI
+649 KI
-661 KNETTVTTT
+661 KN
-670 KADNQGTWD
+670 ADPLNAKEEQEQEEGNAS
-679 VDKKVTPPPTTT
+679 VD
-691 DSPIPS
+691 
-697 IKDPVKKVS
+697 
-706 DSDDLNWDA
+706 
-715 TVKQD
+715 
-720 GEKTPGSHNR
+720 
-730 VTDVTN
+730 
-736 QWLYTLTQ
+736 
-744 EIPAHTV
+744 PA
-751 ELYHY
+751 
-756 KSFTITDAV
+756 
-765 DSCLSYDV
+765 
-773 KDITI
+773 
-778 KAGDKDYTDKFDI
+778 
-791 TKGDDNSLTLTAK
+791 N
-804 SDVLASDEFYGGKSG
+804 
-819 NKIVVSFPVK
+819 
-829 ISADAKTLK
+829 
-838 DENLGHLE
+838 
-846 IGGKKMAHLQKVS
+846 
-859 DLQKLSGF
+859 
-867 TDLVKSKDNEYYLS
+867 YLS

-891 SYTAKQRYIRQAERQ
+891 SYIAKQRYIRQAERQ

-917 KTEPSSVQE
+917 RTEPSSVQE
-926 KEKQAAKIFSKE
+926 KEQQAAEIFLKE
-938 RKYRSNTWK
+938 RKYKSNTWK

-976 SQSTVAGGEKAAD
+976 SQSTVAGGEKTAD
-989 IASSSTSAETAKA
+989 IASSASAETTKA
-1002 AGNAATKTVDT
+1002 AGSAAAKTADT
-1013 AAASTGAGLAAL
+1013 ASASTGAGLAVM
-1025 VAKKTAENFKEM
+1025 VAKRTAENFRQM
-1037 LQQKNT
+1037 MQQKNT
-1043 AIESQRIKTQTK
+1043 AIESQRIKTQTR
-1055 LSQIIEENKTG
+1055 LSQVIEDNKNLGTG
-1066 AGSPGVAAAAML
+1066 NLGTVAAAML
-1078 ASVVVTVM
+1078 ASVVATVM

-1153 GAGNHTKYGVYTG
+1153 GAGNHTKYAVYTG
-1166 TDGMSWCHAFVSWCA
+1166 TDGLSWCHAFVSWCA

-1217 TPETGDIIYFD
+1217 TPQEGDIIYFD

-1266 LAYKGIMGYGTPDYP
+1266 LTYKGIMGYGTPDYP

-1300 GKMMVEEK
+1300 GKMMVEGK

-1408 ENGKTYWYDFGRD
+1408 ENGKTFWYDFGRD

-1500 DVNGF
+1500 DANGF

-1596 NLGKNHLK
+1596 NLGKNHLR

>member
-1 MKAKMILK
+1 MAVKKAKD
-9 KGMVFL
+9 
-15 FAMVMVLTGIF
+15 
-26 SLGVMAAS
+26 AS
-34 GLEGAYIS
+34 FKRMDSAYAS
-42 PKSKMGLQYANNFSR
+42 
-57 DVSKSQVSVP
+57 SKS
-67 NFMADSDT
+67 
-75 NGEEPNKSFNAQQVA
+75 
-90 AGNSDAGQKW
+90 
-100 RGFAAY
+100 
-106 AKNHDP
+106 
-112 SDFWVKYKNVTT
+112 
-124 ANGKS
+124 
-129 VDLKIEVTD
+129 
-138 WKTQND
+138 
-144 ESKPLPSNGDMFGH
+144 
-158 DNNSAHLGYAIG
+158 AI
-170 FSYKKTGVVMFSG
+170 K
-183 FKWVKFKYTFLYNGT
+183 
-198 NTKAPFTGFATFQDI
+198 
-213 DQNQYVTI
+213 
-221 TDGTECISKASYIGG
+221 
-236 SDGNTWCE
+236 
-244 PDGWTYKSIKDQNA
+244 
-258 SSGMGRDTFDKTCIS
+258 
-273 LYVNN
+273 
-278 MTDMSIKYGWTG
+278 
-290 HTAIAYFDLAPWAM
+290 
-304 NSFEDNAN
+304 
-312 PDVPKKLIQSGSSW
+312 
-326 ISNEKTS
+326 
-333 AVAYKLGDT
+333 
-342 YSYRYEDTTPTYA
+342 
-355 TDILAKLV
+355 
-363 KEQNKTAISSYVWE
+363 
-377 DTLDAGL
+377 
-384 TYIPNSMQI
+384 
-393 DVGGNDFTSKFA
+393 
-405 DSSNGQNIKFS
+405 
-416 AKTTA
+416 
-421 LSDTSFYGKKVTVT
+421 
-435 FKVKI
+435 
-440 KDSSYNW
+440 
-447 LGHERTADNKYRL
+447 
-460 IPNTAKRSMT
+460 
-470 YLKKLAY
+470 
-477 DDKKKVYT
+477 
-485 VTDGDYT
+485 
-492 SIPQNTST
+492 
-500 VWSKVPIG
+500 
-508 DPDNPDPDPKK
+508 
-519 TVSDED
+519 
-525 EKNVLNNTLT
+525 
-535 NADETFTYTV
+535 
-545 SKEIEKNMPSTAKY
+545 
-559 SKVVIKDAVDSC
+559 
-571 LTVDSVKFYAGDKDV
+571 
-586 TSSFA
+586 
-591 PTSANK
+591 
-597 GNYLEYAASSELLN
+597 
-611 NKDFYGNNAGTTVKM
+611 
-626 VIKTHIDAKK
+626 
-636 VSIETLREHGHLV
+636 
-649 ENDKKTETNIKI
+649 KI
-661 KNETTVTTT
+661 KN
-670 KADNQGTWD
+670 ADPLNAKEEQEQEEGNAS
-679 VDKKVTPPPTTT
+679 VD
-691 DSPIPS
+691 
-697 IKDPVKKVS
+697 
-706 DSDDLNWDA
+706 
-715 TVKQD
+715 
-720 GEKTPGSHNR
+720 
-730 VTDVTN
+730 
-736 QWLYTLTQ
+736 
-744 EIPAHTV
+744 PA
-751 ELYHY
+751 
-756 KSFTITDAV
+756 
-765 DSCLSYDV
+765 
-773 KDITI
+773 
-778 KAGDKDYTDKFDI
+778 
-791 TKGDDNSLTLTAK
+791 N
-804 SDVLASDEFYGGKSG
+804 
-819 NKIVVSFPVK
+819 
-829 ISADAKTLK
+829 
-838 DENLGHLE
+838 
-846 IGGKKMAHLQKVS
+846 
-859 DLQKLSGF
+859 
-867 TDLVKSKDNEYYLS
+867 YLS

-891 SYTAKQRYIRQAERQ
+891 SYIAKQRYIRQAERQ

-917 KTEPSSVQE
+917 RTEPSSVQE
-926 KEKQAAKIFSKE
+926 KEQQAAEIFLKE
-938 RKYRSNTWK
+938 RKYKSNTWK

-953 EIGSHGGNGEIASK
+953 EIGSHDGNGEIASK
-967 SRDSRVAIR
+967 SGDSRAAIR
-976 SQSTVAGGEKAAD
+976 SQSTVAGGEKTAD
-989 IASSSTSAETAKA
+989 IASSASAETTKA
-1002 AGNAATKTVDT
+1002 AGSAAAKTADT
-1013 AAASTGAGLAAL
+1013 ASASTGAGLAVM
-1025 VAKKTAENFKEM
+1025 VAKRTAENFRQM
-1037 LQQKNT
+1037 MQQKNT
-1043 AIESQRIKTQTK
+1043 AIESQRIKTQTR
-1055 LSQIIEENKTG
+1055 LSQVIEDNKNLGTG
-1066 AGSPGVAAAAML
+1066 NLGTVAAAML
-1078 ASVVVTVM
+1078 ASVVATVM

-1153 GAGNHTKYGVYTG
+1153 GAGNHTKYAVYTG
-1166 TDGMSWCHAFVSWCA
+1166 TDGLSWCHAFVSWCA

-1500 DVNGF
+1500 DANGF

-1596 NLGKNHLK
+1596 NLGKNHLR

>member
-1 MKAKMILK
+1 MLMAVKKAKEASFK
-9 KGMVFL
+9 KM
-15 FAMVMVLTGIF
+15 
-26 SLGVMAAS
+26 
-34 GLEGAYIS
+34 
-42 PKSKMGLQYANNFSR
+42 
-57 DVSKSQVSVP
+57 
-67 NFMADSDT
+67 DS
-75 NGEEPNKSFNAQQVA
+75 A
-90 AGNSDAGQKW
+90 
-100 RGFAAY
+100 
-106 AKNHDP
+106 
-112 SDFWVKYKNVTT
+112 
-124 ANGKS
+124 
-129 VDLKIEVTD
+129 
-138 WKTQND
+138 
-144 ESKPLPSNGDMFGH
+144 
-158 DNNSAHLGYAIG
+158 
-170 FSYKKTGVVMFSG
+170 
-183 FKWVKFKYTFLYNGT
+183 
-198 NTKAPFTGFATFQDI
+198 FAT
-213 DQNQYVTI
+213 
-221 TDGTECISKASYIGG
+221 S
-236 SDGNTWCE
+236 
-244 PDGWTYKSIKDQNA
+244 QNA
-258 SSGMGRDTFDKTCIS
+258 
-273 LYVNN
+273 
-278 MTDMSIKYGWTG
+278 
-290 HTAIAYFDLAPWAM
+290 
-304 NSFEDNAN
+304 
-312 PDVPKKLIQSGSSW
+312 IQ
-326 ISNEKTS
+326 
-333 AVAYKLGDT
+333 
-342 YSYRYEDTTPTYA
+342 
-355 TDILAKLV
+355 
-363 KEQNKTAISSYVWE
+363 
-377 DTLDAGL
+377 
-384 TYIPNSMQI
+384 
-393 DVGGNDFTSKFA
+393 
-405 DSSNGQNIKFS
+405 
-416 AKTTA
+416 
-421 LSDTSFYGKKVTVT
+421 
-435 FKVKI
+435 KVK
-440 KDSSYNW
+440 
-447 LGHERTADNKYRL
+447 
-460 IPNTAKRSMT
+460 NT
-470 YLKKLAY
+470 
-477 DDKKKVYT
+477 
-485 VTDGDYT
+485 
-492 SIPQNTST
+492 
-500 VWSKVPIG
+500 
-508 DPDNPDPDPKK
+508 DP
-519 TVSDED
+519 
-525 EKNVLNNTLT
+525 LN
-535 NADETFTYTV
+535 
-545 SKEIEKNMPSTAKY
+545 
-559 SKVVIKDAVDSC
+559 
-571 LTVDSVKFYAGDKDV
+571 
-586 TSSFA
+586 
-591 PTSANK
+591 
-597 GNYLEYAASSELLN
+597 GNEEQEQ
-611 NKDFYGNNAGTTVKM
+611 GNEN
-626 VIKTHIDAKK
+626 
-636 VSIETLREHGHLV
+636 VSI
-649 ENDKKTETNIKI
+649 D
-661 KNETTVTTT
+661 
-670 KADNQGTWD
+670 
-679 VDKKVTPPPTTT
+679 
-691 DSPIPS
+691 
-697 IKDPVKKVS
+697 
-706 DSDDLNWDA
+706 
-715 TVKQD
+715 
-720 GEKTPGSHNR
+720 
-730 VTDVTN
+730 
-736 QWLYTLTQ
+736 
-744 EIPAHTV
+744 PAH
-751 ELYHY
+751 
-756 KSFTITDAV
+756 
-765 DSCLSYDV
+765 
-773 KDITI
+773 
-778 KAGDKDYTDKFDI
+778 
-791 TKGDDNSLTLTAK
+791 
-804 SDVLASDEFYGGKSG
+804 
-819 NKIVVSFPVK
+819 
-829 ISADAKTLK
+829 
-838 DENLGHLE
+838 
-846 IGGKKMAHLQKVS
+846 
-859 DLQKLSGF
+859 
-867 TDLVKSKDNEYYLS
+867 YLS

-967 SRDSRVAIR
+967 SRDSRAAIR
-976 SQSTVAGGEKAAD
+976 SQSTVAGGEKAVD

-1055 LSQIIEENKTG
+1055 LSRLIEENKT

-1086 YFAVQ
+1086 YFAAQ

-1217 TPETGDIIYFD
+1217 TPQAGDIIYFD

-1266 LAYKGIMGYGTPDYP
+1266 LTYKGIMGYGTPDYP

-1500 DVNGF
+1500 DANGF

-1596 NLGKNHLK
+1596 NLGKNHLR

>member
-1 MKAKMILK
+1 MAVKKAKE
-9 KGMVFL
+9 
-15 FAMVMVLTGIF
+15 
-26 SLGVMAAS
+26 AS
-34 GLEGAYIS
+34 F
-42 PKSKMGLQYANNFSR
+42 KRM
-57 DVSKSQVSVP
+57 
-67 NFMADSDT
+67 DS
-75 NGEEPNKSFNAQQVA
+75 A
-90 AGNSDAGQKW
+90 
-100 RGFAAY
+100 
-106 AKNHDP
+106 
-112 SDFWVKYKNVTT
+112 
-124 ANGKS
+124 
-129 VDLKIEVTD
+129 
-138 WKTQND
+138 
-144 ESKPLPSNGDMFGH
+144 
-158 DNNSAHLGYAIG
+158 
-170 FSYKKTGVVMFSG
+170 
-183 FKWVKFKYTFLYNGT
+183 
-198 NTKAPFTGFATFQDI
+198 FATFQ
-213 DQNQYVTI
+213 
-221 TDGTECISKASYIGG
+221 S
-236 SDGNTWCE
+236 
-244 PDGWTYKSIKDQNA
+244 
-258 SSGMGRDTFDKTCIS
+258 
-273 LYVNN
+273 
-278 MTDMSIKYGWTG
+278 
-290 HTAIAYFDLAPWAM
+290 AI
-304 NSFEDNAN
+304 
-312 PDVPKKLIQSGSSW
+312 Q
-326 ISNEKTS
+326 
-333 AVAYKLGDT
+333 
-342 YSYRYEDTTPTYA
+342 
-355 TDILAKLV
+355 
-363 KEQNKTAISSYVWE
+363 
-377 DTLDAGL
+377 
-384 TYIPNSMQI
+384 
-393 DVGGNDFTSKFA
+393 
-405 DSSNGQNIKFS
+405 
-416 AKTTA
+416 
-421 LSDTSFYGKKVTVT
+421 
-435 FKVKI
+435 KVK
-440 KDSSYNW
+440 
-447 LGHERTADNKYRL
+447 
-460 IPNTAKRSMT
+460 NT
-470 YLKKLAY
+470 
-477 DDKKKVYT
+477 
-485 VTDGDYT
+485 
-492 SIPQNTST
+492 
-500 VWSKVPIG
+500 
-508 DPDNPDPDPKK
+508 DP
-519 TVSDED
+519 
-525 EKNVLNNTLT
+525 LN
-535 NADETFTYTV
+535 
-545 SKEIEKNMPSTAKY
+545 
-559 SKVVIKDAVDSC
+559 
-571 LTVDSVKFYAGDKDV
+571 
-586 TSSFA
+586 
-591 PTSANK
+591 
-597 GNYLEYAASSELLN
+597 GNEEQEQ
-611 NKDFYGNNAGTTVKM
+611 GNE
-626 VIKTHIDAKK
+626 K
-636 VSIETLREHGHLV
+636 VSI
-649 ENDKKTETNIKI
+649 D
-661 KNETTVTTT
+661 
-670 KADNQGTWD
+670 
-679 VDKKVTPPPTTT
+679 
-691 DSPIPS
+691 
-697 IKDPVKKVS
+697 
-706 DSDDLNWDA
+706 
-715 TVKQD
+715 
-720 GEKTPGSHNR
+720 
-730 VTDVTN
+730 
-736 QWLYTLTQ
+736 
-744 EIPAHTV
+744 PAH
-751 ELYHY
+751 
-756 KSFTITDAV
+756 
-765 DSCLSYDV
+765 
-773 KDITI
+773 
-778 KAGDKDYTDKFDI
+778 
-791 TKGDDNSLTLTAK
+791 
-804 SDVLASDEFYGGKSG
+804 
-819 NKIVVSFPVK
+819 
-829 ISADAKTLK
+829 
-838 DENLGHLE
+838 
-846 IGGKKMAHLQKVS
+846 
-859 DLQKLSGF
+859 
-867 TDLVKSKDNEYYLS
+867 YLS

-938 RKYRSNTWK
+938 RKYKSSTWK

-1055 LSQIIEENKTG
+1055 LSRLIEENKT

-1086 YFAVQ
+1086 YFAAQ

-1217 TPETGDIIYFD
+1217 TPQAGDIIYFD

-1266 LAYKGIMGYGTPDYP
+1266 LTYKGIMGYGTPDYP

-1500 DVNGF
+1500 DANGF

-1596 NLGKNHLK
+1596 NLGKNHLR

>member
-1 MKAKMILK
+1 MAVKKAKD
-9 KGMVFL
+9 
-15 FAMVMVLTGIF
+15 
-26 SLGVMAAS
+26 AS
-34 GLEGAYIS
+34 FKRMDSAYAS
-42 PKSKMGLQYANNFSR
+42 
-57 DVSKSQVSVP
+57 SKS
-67 NFMADSDT
+67 
-75 NGEEPNKSFNAQQVA
+75 
-90 AGNSDAGQKW
+90 
-100 RGFAAY
+100 
-106 AKNHDP
+106 
-112 SDFWVKYKNVTT
+112 
-124 ANGKS
+124 
-129 VDLKIEVTD
+129 
-138 WKTQND
+138 
-144 ESKPLPSNGDMFGH
+144 
-158 DNNSAHLGYAIG
+158 AI
-170 FSYKKTGVVMFSG
+170 K
-183 FKWVKFKYTFLYNGT
+183 
-198 NTKAPFTGFATFQDI
+198 
-213 DQNQYVTI
+213 
-221 TDGTECISKASYIGG
+221 
-236 SDGNTWCE
+236 
-244 PDGWTYKSIKDQNA
+244 
-258 SSGMGRDTFDKTCIS
+258 
-273 LYVNN
+273 
-278 MTDMSIKYGWTG
+278 
-290 HTAIAYFDLAPWAM
+290 
-304 NSFEDNAN
+304 
-312 PDVPKKLIQSGSSW
+312 
-326 ISNEKTS
+326 
-333 AVAYKLGDT
+333 
-342 YSYRYEDTTPTYA
+342 
-355 TDILAKLV
+355 
-363 KEQNKTAISSYVWE
+363 
-377 DTLDAGL
+377 
-384 TYIPNSMQI
+384 
-393 DVGGNDFTSKFA
+393 
-405 DSSNGQNIKFS
+405 
-416 AKTTA
+416 
-421 LSDTSFYGKKVTVT
+421 
-435 FKVKI
+435 
-440 KDSSYNW
+440 
-447 LGHERTADNKYRL
+447 
-460 IPNTAKRSMT
+460 
-470 YLKKLAY
+470 
-477 DDKKKVYT
+477 
-485 VTDGDYT
+485 
-492 SIPQNTST
+492 
-500 VWSKVPIG
+500 
-508 DPDNPDPDPKK
+508 
-519 TVSDED
+519 
-525 EKNVLNNTLT
+525 
-535 NADETFTYTV
+535 
-545 SKEIEKNMPSTAKY
+545 
-559 SKVVIKDAVDSC
+559 
-571 LTVDSVKFYAGDKDV
+571 
-586 TSSFA
+586 
-591 PTSANK
+591 
-597 GNYLEYAASSELLN
+597 
-611 NKDFYGNNAGTTVKM
+611 
-626 VIKTHIDAKK
+626 
-636 VSIETLREHGHLV
+636 
-649 ENDKKTETNIKI
+649 KI
-661 KNETTVTTT
+661 KN
-670 KADNQGTWD
+670 ADPLNAKEEQEQEEGNAS
-679 VDKKVTPPPTTT
+679 VD
-691 DSPIPS
+691 
-697 IKDPVKKVS
+697 
-706 DSDDLNWDA
+706 
-715 TVKQD
+715 
-720 GEKTPGSHNR
+720 
-730 VTDVTN
+730 
-736 QWLYTLTQ
+736 
-744 EIPAHTV
+744 PA
-751 ELYHY
+751 
-756 KSFTITDAV
+756 
-765 DSCLSYDV
+765 
-773 KDITI
+773 
-778 KAGDKDYTDKFDI
+778 
-791 TKGDDNSLTLTAK
+791 N
-804 SDVLASDEFYGGKSG
+804 
-819 NKIVVSFPVK
+819 
-829 ISADAKTLK
+829 
-838 DENLGHLE
+838 
-846 IGGKKMAHLQKVS
+846 
-859 DLQKLSGF
+859 
-867 TDLVKSKDNEYYLS
+867 YLS

-891 SYTAKQRYIRQAERQ
+891 SYIAKQRYIRQAERQ

-917 KTEPSSVQE
+917 RTEPSSVQE
-926 KEKQAAKIFSKE
+926 KEQQAAEIFLKE
-938 RKYRSNTWK
+938 RKYKSNTWK

-953 EIGSHGGNGEIASK
+953 EIGSHDGNGEIASK
-967 SRDSRVAIR
+967 SGDSRAAIR
-976 SQSTVAGGEKAAD
+976 SQSTVAGGEKTAD
-989 IASSSTSAETAKA
+989 IASSASAETTKA
-1002 AGNAATKTVDT
+1002 AGSAAAKTADT
-1013 AAASTGAGLAAL
+1013 ASASTGAGLAVM
-1025 VAKKTAENFKEM
+1025 VAKRTAENFRQM
-1037 LQQKNT
+1037 MQQKNT
-1043 AIESQRIKTQTK
+1043 AIESQRIKTQTR
-1055 LSQIIEENKTG
+1055 LSQVIEDNKNLGTG
-1066 AGSPGVAAAAML
+1066 NLGTVAAAML
-1078 ASVVVTVM
+1078 ASVVATVM

-1153 GAGNHTKYGVYTG
+1153 GAGNHTKYAVYTG
-1166 TDGMSWCHAFVSWCA
+1166 TDGLSWCHAFVSWCA

-1217 TPETGDIIYFD
+1217 TPQAGDIIYFD

-1266 LAYKGIMGYGTPDYP
+1266 LTYKGIMGYGTPDYP

-1500 DVNGF
+1500 DANGF

-1596 NLGKNHLK
+1596 NLGKNHLR

>member
-1 MKAKMILK
+1 MLMAVKKAKEASFK
-9 KGMVFL
+9 KM
-15 FAMVMVLTGIF
+15 
-26 SLGVMAAS
+26 
-34 GLEGAYIS
+34 
-42 PKSKMGLQYANNFSR
+42 
-57 DVSKSQVSVP
+57 
-67 NFMADSDT
+67 DS
-75 NGEEPNKSFNAQQVA
+75 A
-90 AGNSDAGQKW
+90 
-100 RGFAAY
+100 
-106 AKNHDP
+106 
-112 SDFWVKYKNVTT
+112 
-124 ANGKS
+124 
-129 VDLKIEVTD
+129 
-138 WKTQND
+138 
-144 ESKPLPSNGDMFGH
+144 
-158 DNNSAHLGYAIG
+158 
-170 FSYKKTGVVMFSG
+170 
-183 FKWVKFKYTFLYNGT
+183 
-198 NTKAPFTGFATFQDI
+198 FATSQS
-213 DQNQYVTI
+213 TI
-221 TDGTECISKASYIGG
+221 
-236 SDGNTWCE
+236 
-244 PDGWTYKSIKDQNA
+244 Q
-258 SSGMGRDTFDKTCIS
+258 
-273 LYVNN
+273 
-278 MTDMSIKYGWTG
+278 
-290 HTAIAYFDLAPWAM
+290 
-304 NSFEDNAN
+304 
-312 PDVPKKLIQSGSSW
+312 
-326 ISNEKTS
+326 
-333 AVAYKLGDT
+333 
-342 YSYRYEDTTPTYA
+342 
-355 TDILAKLV
+355 
-363 KEQNKTAISSYVWE
+363 
-377 DTLDAGL
+377 
-384 TYIPNSMQI
+384 
-393 DVGGNDFTSKFA
+393 
-405 DSSNGQNIKFS
+405 
-416 AKTTA
+416 
-421 LSDTSFYGKKVTVT
+421 
-435 FKVKI
+435 KVK
-440 KDSSYNW
+440 
-447 LGHERTADNKYRL
+447 
-460 IPNTAKRSMT
+460 NT
-470 YLKKLAY
+470 
-477 DDKKKVYT
+477 
-485 VTDGDYT
+485 
-492 SIPQNTST
+492 
-500 VWSKVPIG
+500 
-508 DPDNPDPDPKK
+508 DP
-519 TVSDED
+519 
-525 EKNVLNNTLT
+525 LN
-535 NADETFTYTV
+535 
-545 SKEIEKNMPSTAKY
+545 
-559 SKVVIKDAVDSC
+559 
-571 LTVDSVKFYAGDKDV
+571 
-586 TSSFA
+586 
-591 PTSANK
+591 
-597 GNYLEYAASSELLN
+597 GNEEQEQ
-611 NKDFYGNNAGTTVKM
+611 GNEN
-626 VIKTHIDAKK
+626 
-636 VSIETLREHGHLV
+636 VSI
-649 ENDKKTETNIKI
+649 D
-661 KNETTVTTT
+661 
-670 KADNQGTWD
+670 
-679 VDKKVTPPPTTT
+679 
-691 DSPIPS
+691 
-697 IKDPVKKVS
+697 
-706 DSDDLNWDA
+706 
-715 TVKQD
+715 
-720 GEKTPGSHNR
+720 
-730 VTDVTN
+730 
-736 QWLYTLTQ
+736 
-744 EIPAHTV
+744 PAH
-751 ELYHY
+751 
-756 KSFTITDAV
+756 
-765 DSCLSYDV
+765 
-773 KDITI
+773 
-778 KAGDKDYTDKFDI
+778 
-791 TKGDDNSLTLTAK
+791 
-804 SDVLASDEFYGGKSG
+804 
-819 NKIVVSFPVK
+819 
-829 ISADAKTLK
+829 
-838 DENLGHLE
+838 
-846 IGGKKMAHLQKVS
+846 
-859 DLQKLSGF
+859 
-867 TDLVKSKDNEYYLS
+867 YLS

-1281 DEGLTSSTASEI
+1281 DEGLTSSTASEV

-1596 NLGKNHLK
+1596 NLGKNHLR